1 MADQPEPSQT
11 GGETDQI
18 REHHYDGIQEYDN
31 ALPRWWLT
39 LFYLSIVWAI
49 GYMIW
54 YHVMNKPVGPAQL
67 QQDLAELAELRAKN
81 QTGPLSEDALR
92 ALSTSP
98 ERIAKGA
105 ALYASTGCTT
115 CHGADGTGGVGP
127 NLRDVF
133 WIHGSALVKIV
144 EVIHDGAANNQMP
157 AQKNNMLG
165 DDIHNL
171 AILLVDW
178 NRKGSKAGKAIDP
191 TKELE
196 DPIRY

>member
-1 MADQPEPSQT
+1 MAEQPEPTQT
-11 GGETDQI
+11 TGETDQI

-31 ALPRWWLT
+31 VLPRWWLT
-39 LFYLSIVWAI
+39 LFYLCIVWSI

-54 YHVMNKPVGPAQL
+54 YHVMDKPLGPAQL
-67 QQDLAELAELRAKN
+67 QQDLAALAELRAKN

-98 ERIAKGA
+98 DRIAKGA
-105 ALYASTGCTT
+105 ALYASAGCAT

-127 NLRDVF
+127 NVRDAY
-133 WIHGSALVKIV
+133 WIHGSTMVNIV
-144 EVIHDGAANNQMP
+144 AVIHDGAANGQMP
-157 AQKNNMLG
+157 AQKNYMTG

-171 AILLVDW
+171 ALLLVDW
-178 NRKGSKAGKAIDP
+178 NRKGSKPGKAIDP
-191 TKELE
+191 AKEIE